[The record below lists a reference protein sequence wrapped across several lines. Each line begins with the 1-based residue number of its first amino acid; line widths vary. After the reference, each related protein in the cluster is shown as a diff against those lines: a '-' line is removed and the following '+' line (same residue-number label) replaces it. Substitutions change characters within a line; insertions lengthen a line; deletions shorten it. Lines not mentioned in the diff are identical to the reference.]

1 MVIGVRILRFL
12 ATELP
17 LLFNAGGNEC
27 GVAGCNLIQ
36 PRWDTLEGHT
46 EIKLKFGENLVD
58 AYTKGKMIWKDKRRS
73 QRIVLSVPVV
83 AYRSQKQGLAFS
95 EGTRTLVVSAHGAL
109 ISLTA
114 KVAIDQTLLLKN
126 ALTGEEL
133 ECRVVFTQKKAMG
146 STDVGIEFREPAPGF
161 WHIAFPPVDWAS
173 AGPGESEPRGG
184 QSKEPAP
191 KEPDSMK
198 VTEGD

>member
-1 MVIGVRILRFL
+1 MWRCRMQINPAALGH
-12 ATELP
+12 
-17 LLFNAGGNEC
+17 AGR
-27 GVAGCNLIQ
+27 A
-36 PRWDTLEGHT
+36 P
-46 EIKLKFGENLVD
+46 EIKIEIRRESGRSL
-58 AYTKGKMIWKDKRRS
+58 TKGKMVWKEKRRS
-73 QRIVLSVPVV
+73 QRLALSVSVV

-114 KVAIDQTLLLKN
+114 KVAVDQTLLLKN

-161 WHIAFPPVDWAS
+161 WNIAFPPVDWAS
-173 AGPGESEPRGG
+173 AGLGESEPRGG

-191 KEPDSMK
+191 KELDSMK